1 MDHGSGG
8 TRRLRARARD
18 AAKRADL
25 LIPFH
30 RVPPRAPRGVVVDQA
45 FFDRTLDEL
54 TELARLLGSDGQRR
68 TAVLARLGVLLALRH
83 MNGGPAEDRGRA
95 LVHLRHVR
103 EAEPQV
109 PTWERQCVAL
119 CLLLLMAPPP
129 QLGGGVGLAPD
140 FPAAL
145 NWYLTQIG
153 RDGLAE
159 VPALLNDVQGLPM
172 PPQLQADIQRLASVM
187 PLLEELLRTGRASDT
202 MRQRLKDA
210 MPEDF
215 PYEDQLS
222 GLAHSM
228 GLRNAPGV
236 PSSPPGDAAGRD
248 DPPREPAAGGSV
260 RQVSSEVDDEI
271 SAALLAAAA
280 AIGTGDPTL
289 IDTAVRQMAE
299 VTDRLPPGHPM
310 TLTMKAMRGVLLH
323 GAGTIIGSGQDDD
336 FAHRVTEEMKAALGL
351 QEAAPASGTDADA
364 LNAIRVL
371 SALSRISRAERA
383 EDLGRLDEVLD
394 ELRGLHA
401 AVPREQASWI
411 LVPLAL
417 GLAYQAR
424 GALLEDE
431 SETLR
436 GLAHLEECTR
446 SAPPP
451 WDEMLGELNRQA
463 KLLRGHYES
472 DPALVEESLHGP
484 GRGTPALPVRRQLE
498 EQRTA
503 LALMERYQHT
513 DDPADLNR
521 AIASLERIRECARR
535 GEETAFAA
543 DALWHL
549 VTAYWLRW
557 FRTQNPEDVHA
568 ATNAGLDA
576 LHAASADVLL
586 QVGSEHGL
594 QTARSAANRALMTT
608 RTAIGCGRLEAA
620 VTALELGRAL
630 VLHAAAASAGVPELL
645 AARGHRELADAWR
658 TAASATHAE
667 GGRLLPSSLRRQ
679 ALEALGYRR
688 HDSRMTLFATPSTA
702 ELRAGVAAGD
712 ADVLIYLLPGQGE
725 AHGMAIALGPD
736 MESAVLDLPSLLNT
750 PSGPLAEYLNA
761 AVARSRVGG
770 EVSERRWERALGRL
784 CDWAS
789 YAVMG
794 PLTEQLEERLAACA
808 GRNPART
815 TARPGPLRLVLV
827 PCGNLGVVPWH
838 AARHR
843 VRGEYRYACQ
853 DLVVTYAASGSQ
865 FLAAVGRDRMPVDA
879 APVLVADPRMDLTHA
894 EREISALHR
903 AFYPGA
909 RLYGEFY
916 QAPVPPQAPGTPDE
930 LLAVLGQASLLHVA
944 SHGSAGPRPTVS
956 ALSLAFPGDSEAWPA
971 ERGGPGAVPDLG
983 MLTVTRLLDVTDDSA
998 EGVAAAVGPAA
1009 SARRRAGPLVV
1020 LSACETDLSTRD
1032 HDEALTLT
1040 TAFVARGARNVVG
1053 SRWTT
1058 VDSASV
1064 LMMAV
1069 FHHFVAVE
1077 GQAPANALRSAQL
1090 WMLDPQREV
1099 PGSVGGTL
1107 ARDAHLPGLERLS
1120 VWAAFI
1126 HQGHPGQPG
1135 LSAAAAAMEGVT

>member
-1 MDHGSGG
+1 MDLGSGG
-8 TRRLRARARD
+8 TRRLRAWARD
-18 AAKRADL
+18 AVKRADL

-30 RVPPRAPRGVVVDQA
+30 QVPPRVPRGVVVDQA

-54 TELARLLGSDGQRR
+54 TQLERLLESDGQRR
-68 TAVLARLGVLLALRH
+68 TPVVARLGVLLALRH

-103 EAEPQV
+103 EAEPQA
-109 PTWERQCVAL
+109 PNWERQCVAL

-129 QLGGGVGLAPD
+129 QLGGGIGLAPD

-153 RDGLAE
+153 RDGMAE
-159 VPALLNDVQGLPM
+159 VPALLSDVQDLPM
-172 PPQLQADIQRLASVM
+172 PPQLRAEIQKLDPVM
-187 PLLEELLRTGRASDT
+187 PVLEELLRTGGVSDT
-202 MRQRLKDA
+202 MQQRLKDA
-210 MPEDF
+210 LPEDF
-215 PYEDQLS
+215 PYEGQLG

-228 GLRNAPGV
+228 GLRNAPGM
-236 PSSPPGDAAGRD
+236 PSSPPHRAAGRD

-260 RQVSSEVDDEI
+260 RQVAGEVDAET

-289 IDTAVRQMAE
+289 LDTAVRQMAE
-299 VTDRLPPGHPM
+299 VAGRLPPGHPM
-310 TLTMKAMRGVLLH
+310 TLTMKAVRAVLLH
-323 GAGTIIGSGQDDD
+323 GAGSITGSGQDDD
-336 FAHRVTEEMKAALGL
+336 FAHRVTEEMKAGLGL
-351 QEAAPASGTDADA
+351 EEAAPASGADADA
-364 LNAIRVL
+364 RHAIRIL
-371 SALSRISRAERA
+371 SVLSRISRAERA

-401 AVPREQASWI
+401 TVPREQASWI

-417 GLAYQAR
+417 SQAYQAR
-424 GALLEDE
+424 GSLLEDE
-431 SETLR
+431 SEILR
-436 GLAHLEECTR
+436 GLAHLEECAR

-472 DPALVEESLHGP
+472 DPALVEESLYGA
-484 GRGTPALPVRRQLE
+484 GRVTPALPMKRQLE

-503 LALMERYQHT
+503 LALMERYEYT

-521 AIASLERIRECARR
+521 AIASLERIRERARQ
-535 GEETAFAA
+535 GQETAFAA

-549 VTAYWLRW
+549 VRAYWLRW
-557 FRTQNPEDVHA
+557 FRTQNPEEVHA

-576 LHAASADVLL
+576 LHAVSADVLL

-594 QTARSAANRALMTT
+594 QTARSAADRALMT
-608 RTAIGCGRLEAA
+608 
-620 VTALELGRAL
+620 
-630 VLHAAAASAGVPELL
+630 
-645 AARGHRELADAWR
+645 
-658 TAASATHAE
+658 
-667 GGRLLPSSLRRQ
+667 

-688 HDSRMTLFATPSTA
+688 HDSRMTLFATPSMA

-712 ADVLIYLLPGQGE
+712 ADVLVYLLPGQGE

-736 MESAVLDLPSLLNT
+736 MEPEVLDLPSLLAT

-789 YAVMG
+789 YAVMA
-794 PLTEQLEERLAACA
+794 PLTEQLEDRLAAYA
-808 GRNPART
+808 GRNTART
-815 TARPGPLRLVLV
+815 TARRGPLRLVLV

-843 VRGEYRYACQ
+843 ERGDYRYACQ

-865 FLAAVGRDRMPVDA
+865 FLAAVGRDRLPVDA

-903 AFYPGA
+903 AFYPRA

-916 QAPVPPQAPGTPDE
+916 EAPVPPQAPGTPDE

-956 ALSLAFPGDSEAWPA
+956 ALSLAFPGDSEVWPA

-983 MLTVTRLLDVTDDSA
+983 MLTVTRLLDVTEDSA
-998 EGVAAAVGPAA
+998 EGAAAAVGPAA

-1058 VDSASV
+1058 VDSASA

-1099 PGSVGGTL
+1099 PGSVGDAL
-1107 ARDAHLPGLERLS
+1107 ARDAQLPGLDRLS

-1135 LSAAAAAMEGVT
+1135 LSATAAAMEGAT